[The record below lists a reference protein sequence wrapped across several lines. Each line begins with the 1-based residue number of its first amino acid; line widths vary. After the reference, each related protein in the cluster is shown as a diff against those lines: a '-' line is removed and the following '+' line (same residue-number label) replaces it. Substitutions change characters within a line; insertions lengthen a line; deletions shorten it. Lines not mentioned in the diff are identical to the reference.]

1 MIGSNRNF
9 SCKYDRRRRIDA
21 SVKQGHSVMH
31 PYPKAIDPSTASY
44 PFGLPT
50 TKNGSQRDAN
60 QWQPPTKFHRC
71 DWEGIHNN
79 DVKVC
84 KIAHTRVLKWTCRIF
99 GTFLSST
106 NRNSIMGKDKEDV
119 IRYALLDY
127 NPKRRLTKP
136 LAAIIRQHDRE
147 WTSELASRRAVAVGG
162 LERWLR
168 RDYWSWEV
176 VLWLLCS
183 NIANAYLSSEDSTE
197 YCNSGRQIV
206 DILEYY
212 PTKEPFRYSNRSHV
226 PCGVMLQPPS
236 SAGGR
241 GRGRRWQTS
250 KELSIDVWGIY

>member
-60 QWQPPTKFHRC
+60 QWQPLTKFHRC

-136 LAAIIRQHDRE
+136 LAAI
-147 WTSELASRRAVAVGG
+147 TSSTWPRMNIETGFKKSSRSRRTGEVASA
-162 LERWLR
+162 R
-168 RDYWSWEV
+168 
-176 VLWLLCS
+176 LL
-183 NIANAYLSSEDSTE
+183 
-197 YCNSGRQIV
+197 
-206 DILEYY
+206 
-212 PTKEPFRYSNRSHV
+212 
-226 PCGVMLQPPS
+226 VM
-236 SAGGR
+236 R
-241 GRGRRWQTS
+241 GS
-250 KELSIDVWGIY
+250 PVAFV